1 MVKYTKEVFDENTE
15 STRRACIYKKDG
27 TRIDSLA
34 CSDYCHYYKGTVITK
49 KSCYVKCGYIFESK
63 GYLRNQAKKAT
74 AATPASTK
82 SKAKFDPKTFCLIYD
97 ANSQRCKDCSSLK
110 EAKKEFEQKNK

>member
-34 CSDYCHYYKGTVITK
+34 CSNHCHYYKGTVITK
-49 KSCYVKCGYIFESK
+49 KECYVKCGYTFESK

-74 AATPASTK
+74 AATPAHTK
-82 SKAKFDPKTFCLIYD
+82 SKAKFDPKAFCIIYD
-97 ANSQRCKDCSSLK
+97 ATAEICKNCFYLK
-110 EAKKEFEQKNK
+110 EMKKRFEQKNK